1 MFYEEKFSPL
11 SPGDELDEEETNEN
25 ETVGEE
31 EEENGDEFDE
41 G

>member
-1 MFYEEKFSPL
+1 MVYDEEFSPL
-11 SPGDELDEEETNEN
+11 SPGDEFDEEETNEN